1 MVPVAVAFNHFKKF
15 LLAFHRRGQ
24 VRFRTRGVNRALTQ
38 EKNRHS
44 VLFAMKFSKLLQ
56 HFSLILQ
63 FREQLHNFERNR
75 VNITILYSS
84 KSQGSADTDVVHNV
98 TLSQN
103 FQFSS
108 ELEEILSSLITERPC
123 TFT

>member
-1 MVPVAVAFNHFKKF
+1 MVAVALNHFKKF

-38 EKNRHS
+38 EKN
-44 VLFAMKFSKLLQ
+44 KQTFSLICYEV

-84 KSQGSADTDVVHNV
+84 KSRGSADTDVVHNV